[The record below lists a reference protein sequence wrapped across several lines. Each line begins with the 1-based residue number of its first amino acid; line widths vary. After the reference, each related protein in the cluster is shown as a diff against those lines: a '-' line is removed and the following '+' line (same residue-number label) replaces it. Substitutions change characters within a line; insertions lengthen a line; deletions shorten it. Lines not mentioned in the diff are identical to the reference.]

1 VGVTQCK
8 EHSKYWCNKQTQVNP
23 LLDKYRPIGF
33 FSWNS
38 LSCNIITV
46 SPNWTSSHSLNLK
59 ISKGI
64 LRGHPRSVYWPQ
76 TKKVTWDVLCSTFNQ
91 IKVKAW
97 RTWAWDRLY
106 QKHTQD
112 HCRSI
117 SLLEYDPSVNQTAES
132 YFRTKVNNKSKA
144 GRDNMKWQSQIQWCK
159 LKVVTSKQ
167 EDFNLVF
174 TNHRKEDRI
183 YPPRK
188 ENIL

>member
-1 VGVTQCK
+1 MTQCK
-8 EHSKYWCNKQTQVNP
+8 EHSKYWCNKQTQVSP

-38 LSCNIITV
+38 LSRNIITV

-76 TKKVTWDVLCSTFNQ
+76 TKKFTWDVLCLTFNQ

-117 SLLEYDPSVNQTAES
+117 SSLEYDPSVNQTAES